1 MSIFKVIEKWSMDL
15 FTSLQSIV
23 SQQSNQCDILFFGIK
38 VKNRR
43 SAWFKFW
50 CLQTYLSNHVMVS
63 SASLGFHVEWFY
75 KWQGWDLRENWNP
88 KWKLP
93 TNPML
98 KRLDVPLGPWAI
110 DSNNGAEYQLES
122 EITFLIFKF
131 LYIYIFLRN
140 NLTTKYTY
148 LITITYQVQTLI
160 SLNI

>member
-110 DSNNGAEYQLES
+110 DSIMVPNINQKAKSHFWYLS
-122 EITFLIFKF
+122 FYIF
-131 LYIYIFLRN
+131 FLRN